1 MNKIIDGKKI
11 AEDIITSIKEDIAKN
26 VKEDVIALAFI
37 LVGEDSASK
46 TYVKMKK
53 SACARVKILSLDF
66 ELPKTVSENE
76 LINLIHKLNAD
87 PKVHGILVQQ
97 PLPSHIDA
105 KKIVLTVDPNK
116 DVDGF
121 HPLNLGKMMV
131 GDNSCFYPCTPYGIK
146 VLLEKAGIEVEKK
159 HVVIC
164 GRSNIVG
171 KPLANLLVQ
180 NEKGCNATVT
190 IIHSQTLNISY
201 FTRQADILVS
211 AVGRPNFIKAD
222 MVKEDAVV
230 IDVGINRI
238 NNKIVGD
245 VDYEKVFPK
254 ASRITPVPGGVGPM
268 TIASLLANTYKSYF
282 QKHIYPKIIN
292 D

>member
-11 AEDIITSIKEDIAKN
+11 AEEIINSIKDDISKN
-26 VKEDVIALAFI
+26 VGVNKIGLAFI
-37 LVGEDSASK
+37 LVGEDSASQ

-53 SACARVKILSLDF
+53 SACARVGILSLDY
-66 ELPKTVSENE
+66 ELPKTISENE
-76 LINLIHKLNAD
+76 LVRLIQKLNSD

-97 PLPSHIDA
+97 PFPSHINT
-105 KKIVLTVDPNK
+105 KKIVLSVDPKK

-131 GDNSCFYPCTPYGIK
+131 GDKDCFYPCTPYGIK
-146 VLLEKAGIEVEKK
+146 ILLEKAQVEVEKK

-180 NEKGCNATVT
+180 NEKGGNATVT
-190 IIHSQTLNISY
+190 LTHTLTQNLPFY
-201 FTRQADILVS
+201 TRQADILIS
-211 AVGRPNFIKAD
+211 AVGKPNFIKED
-222 MVKEDAVV
+222 MVKDGVVV

-268 TIASLLANTYKSYF
+268 TIASLLTNTYKSYSN
-282 QKHIYPKIIN
+282 ILV
-292 D
+292 